1 MRTPHPEY
9 TAKIDIYS
17 HTAKDKSIMIKIT
30 DKGQYREITATAGY
44 LHRIGTDVYA
54 KACIMTPTDT
64 EADFEEVTER
74 PGYVPSGYEDEVV
87 RLVRQ
92 RYDVNTELAILRQ
105 RDEKPDEFDEY
116 YAYVEKCKMRAKA
129 KLHPG

>member
-1 MRTPHPEY
+1 
-9 TAKIDIYS
+9 
-17 HTAKDKSIMIKIT
+17 MIKIT